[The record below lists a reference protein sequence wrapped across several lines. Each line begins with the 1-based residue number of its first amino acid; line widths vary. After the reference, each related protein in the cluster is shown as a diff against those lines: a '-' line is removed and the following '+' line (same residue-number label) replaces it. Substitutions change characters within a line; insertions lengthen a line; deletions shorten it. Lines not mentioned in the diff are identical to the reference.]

1 MSDSVKKKTCWYDWL
16 EQWLNRDVNT
26 NCSTL
31 KMLLSPIQIV
41 LPVLFL
47 P

>member
-1 MSDSVKKKTCWYDWL
+1 MASISFKHEKT
-16 EQWLNRDVNT
+16 
-26 NCSTL
+26 STL